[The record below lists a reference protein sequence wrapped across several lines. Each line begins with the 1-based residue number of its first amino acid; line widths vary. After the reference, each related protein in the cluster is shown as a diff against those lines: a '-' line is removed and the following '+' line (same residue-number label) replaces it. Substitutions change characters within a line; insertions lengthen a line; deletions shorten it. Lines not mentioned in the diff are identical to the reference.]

1 MRKIKKN
8 KNYFFSTKDII
19 LIESLKSDGIK
30 VSKKYDNL
38 YEKETLNMP
47 EDIQKLIN
55 NNDVGMVLLRLVE
68 VIGQDNLNDIG
79 SETLYFIISALNQ
92 LNIDKLRNKILLKVL
107 PLKV

>member
-1 MRKIKKN
+1 M
-8 KNYFFSTKDII
+8 
-19 LIESLKSDGIK
+19 ESLKSDGIK
-30 VSKKYDNL
+30 VLKKYDNL
-38 YEKETLNMP
+38 YEKENSNMP

-68 VIGQDNLNDIG
+68 VIGQDDLNDIG